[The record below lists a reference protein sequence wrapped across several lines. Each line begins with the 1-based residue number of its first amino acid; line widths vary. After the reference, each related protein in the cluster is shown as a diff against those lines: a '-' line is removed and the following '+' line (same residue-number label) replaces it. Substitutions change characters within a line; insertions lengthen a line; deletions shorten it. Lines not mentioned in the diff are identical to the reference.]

1 MRPPPIRPHRYCLYR
16 RMLTDIEDNVRA
28 TDFSFSA
35 MLSQLHALIIRI
47 FAQATLARLRN
58 RLQPSEADS
67 PQLNNLEAF
76 VEVFAE
82 LVCAS
87 QEFVRSLHGG
97 ERSVCSLRDV
107 ARCIRVFTWFGN
119 NFANATIGVA
129 SGSSAGSG
137 WTREDFFSV
146 RPAAHAA
153 VRQATVMAL
162 SYCYM
167 RCVCRKP

>member
-1 MRPPPIRPHRYCLYR
+1 MSLSLHWCIGPH
-16 RMLTDIEDNVRA
+16 V
-28 TDFSFSA
+28 
-35 MLSQLHALIIRI
+35 
-47 FAQATLARLRN
+47 AQATLARLRN

-129 SGSSAGSG
+129 SGAGSSAGSG

-167 RCVCRKP
+167 RRVCRKPCPLLVHTTREF